1 MAAGIFLSDSPEE
14 TFRYGKRLGKKLE
27 AGSIIAL
34 IGELGCGKT
43 LFTRGICE
51 GVGVFERYVS
61 SPTFAF
67 VNEYAGKLPVFHMDL
82 YRLNTTDELFELGI
96 LDYLRRVE
104 TGIMVVEWAEKIIG
118 ILPEDYLKIEFRVL
132 SLNSRRLELES
143 VGGRFDKYLE
153 LPKS

>member
-1 MAAGIFLSDSPEE
+1 MSTSIFLSDSPEE
-14 TFRYGKRLGKKLE
+14 TFSYGKRLGKKLE
-27 AGSIIAL
+27 AGSIIVL

-51 GVGVFERYVS
+51 GVGVFEKYVN

-67 VNEYAGKLPVFHMDL
+67 VNEYSGKLPVLHMDL

-104 TGIMVVEWAEKIIG
+104 AGIMVVEWAEKIIG
-118 ILPEDYLKIEFRVL
+118 ILPEDYLKIEFQVL
-132 SLNSRRLELES
+132 SLSSRRLELES
-143 VGGRFDKYLE
+143 IGGRFDKYLE